1 MSLGAWTWHKNAP
14 EPVHP
19 MKVWTVGTRVRYKD
33 MEERFDGTIQRVF
46 KNYLLI
52 MTDYGFR
59 TCVNL
64 YDAEE
69 CLEELQ

>member
-1 MSLGAWTWHKNAP
+1 MSRGAWSWNKTDK
-14 EPVHP
+14 EPDLP
-19 MKVWTVGTRVRYKD
+19 KKVWTAGSRVRYNGMD
-33 MEERFDGTIQRVF
+33 DRFDGVIQQVF

-69 CLEELQ
+69 CLEVM

>member
-14 EPVHP
+14 EPVQP
-19 MKVWTVGTRVRYKD
+19 RKVWTAGSRVRYKD
-33 MEERFDGTIQRVF
+33 MDDCFSGVIQQVF

-69 CLEELQ
+69 CLEVM